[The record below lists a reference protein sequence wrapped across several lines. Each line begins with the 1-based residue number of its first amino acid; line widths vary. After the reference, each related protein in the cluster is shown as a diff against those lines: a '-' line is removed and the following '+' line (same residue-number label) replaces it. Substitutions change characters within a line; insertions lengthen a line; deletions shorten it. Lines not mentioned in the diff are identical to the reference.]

1 MSNMEFLNK
10 IELRGVVG
18 VSRLVNC
25 GATTACT
32 FSLATEYAYK
42 GQDGGI
48 IIDTLW
54 IQVCA
59 YGPKPDW
66 PNLNEILKGSKV
78 FVQGRLRAK
87 RYCDAQGIDRTCYE
101 VVAQEL
107 KLLED

>member
-1 MSNMEFLNK
+1 MDYLNR
-10 IELRGVVG
+10 IELQGVVG
-18 VSRLVNC
+18 VSRQVNC

-32 FSLATEYAYK
+32 FSLAIEYAYK

-54 IQVCA
+54 MQVCA
-59 YGPKPDW
+59 YGPKTGW
-66 PNLNEILKGSKV
+66 PNLTEIQKGSKV

-87 RYCDAQGIDRTCYE
+87 RYCDAQGIDRICYE

-107 KLLED
+107 KIVED